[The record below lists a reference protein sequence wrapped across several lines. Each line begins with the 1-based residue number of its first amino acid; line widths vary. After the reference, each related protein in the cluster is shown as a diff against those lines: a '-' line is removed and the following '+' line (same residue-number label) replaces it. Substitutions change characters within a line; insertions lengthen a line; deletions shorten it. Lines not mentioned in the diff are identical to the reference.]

1 LSLYFNFSN
10 ELINLYKKVPSQF
23 ANSTFLQAV
32 AGQPYGIVCNT
43 TANHNITWIQTIN
56 STGVYTVSNS
66 SNVFISNN
74 RLFLNFSSAQFV
86 NQEYYA
92 CAYYG
97 SNSLLNVIQAY
108 FLYVKVYPTLSFV
121 VGNTI
126 YNQSNTIVLNAPGK
140 YQMACLAVDAKP
152 DVNLEIY
159 DSLTFE
165 SLGNSSNSQLTQSCD
180 SNNLC
185 NVVLQINFALTAGSP
200 FLTTTS
206 ITCRATSMMPQVNLD
221 TSIVRSVNILYQNQT
236 TVPAAFGNA
245 TSLIATALSNFTIVC
260 NTTVSATITWIQTVN
275 NTNQYFVLFNSRVY
289 TSNNGMNLNI
299 ASVELVDQEYY
310 ACIYPN
316 SNGTYTVAD
325 AYFLYVKGNNLNFI
339 F

>member
-1 LSLYFNFSN
+1 
-10 ELINLYKKVPSQF
+10 
-23 ANSTFLQAV
+23 
-32 AGQPYGIVCNT
+32 
-43 TANHNITWIQTIN
+43 
-56 STGVYTVSNS
+56 
-66 SNVFISNN
+66 
-74 RLFLNFSSAQFV
+74 
-86 NQEYYA
+86 
-92 CAYYG
+92 
-97 SNSLLNVIQAY
+97 
-108 FLYVKVYPTLSFV
+108 
-121 VGNTI
+121 
-126 YNQSNTIVLNAPGK
+126 
-140 YQMACLAVDAKP
+140 MACLAVDAKP

-325 AYFLYVKGNNLNFI
+325 AYFLYVKGI
-339 F
+339 FL